1 MNPLKAVCLQATA
14 TEKEQRLTQKWL
26 FTLRHTL
33 SKAQRRGWGF
43 PSCSVDSGPLC
54 MEEGQAQQT
63 SAWVRSNQA
72 YSQADACMWGHTCT
86 RKGQTPSQAGPQPE
100 SSPSHTFPCSVI
112 RVGDT
117 GQASRAV
124 ISACSKALKRSM
136 ACALRNQL
144 QSRGTRGGFAFSPPR
159 KQPKRG
165 PAKYLGGQ
173 RVGASW

>member
-1 MNPLKAVCLQATA
+1 M
-14 TEKEQRLTQKWL
+14 
-26 FTLRHTL
+26 LRHTL
-33 SKAQRRGWGF
+33 SKAQQRGWGF

-72 YSQADACMWGHTCT
+72 HSRADACMWGHTCT

-100 SSPSHTFPCSVI
+100 FSPSHTFPCSVI

-144 QSRGTRGGFAFSPPR
+144 QSRGTRGGFRGTRGGFAFSPPPSSPSEVL
-159 KQPKRG
+159 QSIWEGRG
-165 PAKYLGGQ
+165 LVLAGELSL
-173 RVGASW
+173 A

>member
-26 FTLRHTL
+26 FMLRHTL

-117 GQASRAV
+117 GQASRA
-124 ISACSKALKRSM
+124 CDQCL
-136 ACALRNQL
+136 L
-144 QSRGTRGGFAFSPPR
+144 QSTEEEHGLCTEEPAAVQGD
-159 KQPKRG
+159 KRRI
-165 PAKYLGGQ
+165 YLLPSRQAAQARPCKVSGRAEG
-173 RVGASW
+173 WC